1 MMVADPNSL
10 AVSKVG
16 LPSRLIQILSYGAMI
31 LTVAIP
37 LVPFTRIFFQ
47 FVLPTWQQ
55 LLIIFSI
62 ALAYLAATE
71 IVKRPLAKFLNL
83 EA

>member
-1 MMVADPNSL
+1 MMVVDPNL
-10 AVSKVG
+10 RALSKAG

-37 LVPFTRIFFQ
+37 LVPFTRNFFQ